1 MKKILFISNI
11 SKKITNFSI
20 PSIIAAQS
28 LGYEFHLA
36 ANYSAFDDDASKYNV
51 KIHHLDLARNP
62 FSVKNIRA
70 YKQLVNLIQE
80 EEFDVIHCNTPTG
93 GFLGRLCGKKA
104 KVKKIIYTAHGFH
117 FYNGAPLI
125 NNTLFKWVERWLAH
139 YTDAIITI
147 NKEDFEAAQKFRLRN
162 GGKVY
167 YVPGVGIETSQIAS
181 VVSRRDELL
190 KELGLNDPV
199 LLLISIGE
207 LNRNKNHK
215 IILEALRMIKNQK
228 IHYLVCG
235 TGSEKERLIEIAEKY
250 GIKNNIHFLGYRSDV
265 HQLLK
270 SCDVFIQSSYRE
282 GLSRSIMEAM
292 SAGLP
297 CVVSKIRGNVDLIK
311 EGEGGFFCK
320 PDDSDCFAHSINKLA
335 NDTELRKTM
344 GTSNLKAIQKFDV
357 ENVKEE
363 IRKVYK
369 EVLP

>member
-93 GFLGRLCGKKA
+93 GVLGRLCGKKA
-104 KVKKIIYTAHGFH
+104 KVKKIIYSAHGFH

-167 YVPGVGIETSQIAS
+167 YVPGVGVDTNSYQLET
-181 VVSRRDELL
+181 
-190 KELGLNDPV
+190 
-199 LLLISIGE
+199 
-207 LNRNKNHK
+207 
-215 IILEALRMIKNQK
+215 
-228 IHYLVCG
+228 
-235 TGSEKERLIEIAEKY
+235 
-250 GIKNNIHFLGYRSDV
+250 
-265 HQLLK
+265 
-270 SCDVFIQSSYRE
+270 
-282 GLSRSIMEAM
+282 
-292 SAGLP
+292 
-297 CVVSKIRGNVDLIK
+297 
-311 EGEGGFFCK
+311 
-320 PDDSDCFAHSINKLA
+320 IN
-335 NDTELRKTM
+335 
-344 GTSNLKAIQKFDV
+344 
-357 ENVKEE
+357 
-363 IRKVYK
+363 
-369 EVLP
+369 